1 MKKNIYMIDLN
12 ENAISGFTTYK
23 REFFFCLSK
32 YSCVH
37 LNHIILGDTSED
49 FFIETCD
56 FITTFHVPFIRDKVN
71 SNCIISTLLKL
82 HITNSPN
89 TIFIQNF
96 SPSYGI
102 VKMLKHAFPLCKV
115 IDVIHDF
122 MWAAFLMGDVDKFK
136 RIVAYK
142 EEDKKDTFIRQ
153 LYDDNLKT
161 FQSVDKIICL
171 SDDSYFLL
179 NNFYQLDKEKLSVIS
194 NGLRDEYVSD
204 ISSANVREE
213 FGIDTDCKIILY
225 AGRICKQKGIVDVIK
240 CFTSVVSIYP
250 KCMLVLA
257 GEIDSNI
264 ISCINNDVRTR
275 ILFLGM
281 LTKVQLYK
289 WYKIADVG
297 ILPSYYE
304 QCSYTGI
311 EMKMFG
317 LPIVASD
324 GFGVNNMFTNNNAF
338 IASIGDR
345 NDDKDYQNNLFC
357 SLVRIL
363 NAEKIE
369 ENYYREKSREH
380 YLAFYQSDIMA
391 EKYIKMI
398 EKL

>member
-1 MKKNIYMIDLN
+1 MIDFN
-12 ENAISGFTTYK
+12 EDVISGFTTYK
-23 REFFFCLSK
+23 KEFFFCLSK

-37 LNHIILGDTSED
+37 LNHIILGDVSED
-49 FFIETCD
+49 FFIETCG
-56 FITTFHVPFIRDKVN
+56 FVTTFHVPFIKNRIN
-71 SNCIISTLLKL
+71 SNSIISTLLKL

-96 SPSYGI
+96 SPSYEI

-136 RIVAYK
+136 RIVTYK
-142 EEDKKDTFIRQ
+142 EEHKKATFIRQ

-161 FQSVDKIICL
+161 FQSVDKIVCL
-171 SDDSYFLL
+171 SDDSYSLL
-179 NNFYQLDKEKLSVIS
+179 NSFYQLDKEKLSVIS

-204 ISSANVREE
+204 ISCVDVKGEY
-213 FGIDTDCKIILY
+213 GIDTDCKIILY
-225 AGRICKQKGIVDVIK
+225 AGRVCKQKGIIDVIR
-240 CFTSVVSIYP
+240 CFTSVVSVYP
-250 KCMLVLA
+250 KCMLIIA

-264 ISCINNDVRTR
+264 ISCVNNNIRTR

-281 LTKVQLYK
+281 LTKVQLYE
-289 WYKIADVG
+289 WYKIADIGV
-297 ILPSYYE
+297 LPSYYE

-345 NDDKDYQNNLFC
+345 NDNKDYQNNLFC
-357 SLVRIL
+357 SLVKAL
-363 NAEKIE
+363 NVEKTE
-369 ENYYREKSREH
+369 ADYYREKSREH
-380 YLAFYQSDIMA
+380 YLAFYQSDLMA
-391 EKYIKMI
+391 EKYIRMI